1 MAEAFGTLLK
11 SWRNARRMS
20 QLELGVAAN
29 VSARHISFLETG
41 RARPSRPM
49 VLALSETLSVP
60 RAKRNRLLAAAGFA
74 NAYVAR
80 SLDDQDM
87 APVRAALDWTL
98 ERHDPYPAIAL
109 DRHWTLIAANRCSTA
124 MLAPMGLAEGDS
136 LLEAL
141 IDDGP
146 FARAIENRD
155 EVARH
160 LAIRLQT
167 ESAYLGGDPVLDR
180 AAARLSE
187 ARTPDDPVNPDAFPA
202 VIAARFR
209 LGDTVLSLFST
220 IAQFGSTED
229 VALADLKIELMF
241 PADDA
246 TRDTLVAAGLAAS
259 AAG

>member
-49 VLALSETLSVP
+49 VLALSETLNVP
-60 RAKRNRLLAAAGFA
+60 RANRNRLLAAAGFA

-80 SLDDQDM
+80 SLDDRDM
-87 APVRAALDWTL
+87 APVQAALDWML

-109 DRHWTLIAANRCSTA
+109 DRHWTLVATNRCSAA
-124 MLAPMGLAEGDS
+124 MLAPLGLAEGDS

-141 IDDGP
+141 IGDGP
-146 FARAIENRD
+146 FAQALENRD
-155 EVARH
+155 EVAGH
-160 LAIRLQT
+160 VAMRLQT
-167 ESAYLGGDPVLDR
+167 ESAYLGGDPILDR
-180 AAARLSE
+180 AAARLGA
-187 ARTPDDPVNPDAFPA
+187 ARPPDDAGPSEAFPA

-229 VALADLKIELMF
+229 IALADLRIELMF
-241 PADDA
+241 PADPA
-246 TRDTLVAAGLAAS
+246 THEMLVAGGLAA
-259 AAG
+259 AGG

>member
-1 MAEAFGTLLK
+1 MAEAFGALLK
-11 SWRNARRMS
+11 SWRHARRMS

-49 VLALSETLSVP
+49 VLALSETLNVP

-80 SLDDQDM
+80 SLNDGDM
-87 APVRAALDWTL
+87 APVRAALDWML

-109 DRHWTLIAANRCSTA
+109 DRHWTLVSMNRCSAA
-124 MLAPMGLAEGDS
+124 MLAPMGLSEGDS

-141 IDDGP
+141 IGGGP
-146 FARAIENRD
+146 FADAIENRD
-155 EVARH
+155 ELARH
-160 LAIRLQT
+160 LAMRLQT
-167 ESAYLGGDPVLDR
+167 ESAFLGGDPILDR
-180 AAARLSE
+180 AAARLGE
-187 ARTPDDPVNPDAFPA
+187 TRALDDAGNPDAFPA
-202 VIAARFR
+202 VIAARYR

-229 VALADLKIELMF
+229 IALADLKIELMF
-241 PADDA
+241 PADTA
-246 TRDTLVAAGLAAS
+246 TRDALVAAATS
-259 AAG
+259 AP

>member
-1 MAEAFGTLLK
+1 MAEAFGTLLR

-49 VLALSETLSVP
+49 VLALSETLDVP

-80 SLDDQDM
+80 SLDDRDM
-87 APVRAALDWTL
+87 APVRAALDWML
-98 ERHDPYPAIAL
+98 DRHDPYPAIAL
-109 DRHWTLIAANRCSTA
+109 DRHWTLIATNRCSGA
-124 MLAPMGLAEGDS
+124 MLAPMGLTEGDS

-141 IDDGP
+141 IGGP
-146 FARAIENRD
+146 FADAIENRD
-155 EVARH
+155 EVAGH
-160 LAIRLQT
+160 LAMRLQT
-167 ESAYLGGDPVLDR
+167 ESAYLGGDPVLDS
-180 AAARLSE
+180 AAARLGGS
-187 ARTPDDPVNPDAFPA
+187 RPPDDAAPPEAFPA

-229 VALADLKIELMF
+229 IALADLKIELMF
-241 PADDA
+241 PADPATHDA
-246 TRDTLVAAGLAAS
+246 LVASGLAA
-259 AAG
+259 ADGG